1 MGIPG
6 RAAQRYQS
14 STFGA
19 APKGPEVA
27 VMQQVPFNLYNVPGP
42 RVTTSEFEKLRAF
55 VAHFPGGQQS
65 LRDLDRVGDVLR
77 RRPLACPHLLERA
90 DRLANEEDRWCWTL
104 WVWQEQIAAL
114 REGQVAARP
123 TPACNLCGQPTGCWC
138 DGLGE
143 IPCGR
148 ANANRSSMSAG
159 SVGRRLMSA
168 GQSHVRVHGRQW
180 PRQSTGRPLV
190 EASENNKKLGHLI
203 RGKSQEGSC

>member
-42 RVTTSEFEKLRAF
+42 RVTTSEFEDLLAV
-55 VAHFPGGQQS
+55 VAHFPGGRQS
-65 LRDLDRVGDVLR
+65 LLDLDRVGDVLR

-123 TPACNLCGQPTGCWC
+123 TPACNLCGQPAGCWC

-148 ANANRSSMSAG
+148 AICTECEPEFDVCRFCRPPTHE
-159 SVGRRLMSA
+159 RRA
-168 GQSHVRVHGRQW
+168 K
-180 PRQSTGRPLV
+180 PRQGARQAMAKAKYRAAP
-190 EASENNKKLGHLI
+190 G
-203 RGKSQEGSC
+203 GGQ